1 MRETQTRISGV
12 AYSSTASPPYPVKGT
27 VTIHGSRFTVHT
39 TLSTDSSPSVPHC
52 GPAVCNMDSAP
63 SPQSPLRSRTS
74 NACASCRSRKV
85 RCLRVPGEEVCE
97 RLVSVPGL
105 AESWIL
111 TVGEHVDVTGAVS
124 HANNLQ

>member
-1 MRETQTRISGV
+1 
-12 AYSSTASPPYPVKGT
+12 
-27 VTIHGSRFTVHT
+27 
-39 TLSTDSSPSVPHC
+39 
-52 GPAVCNMDSAP
+52 
-63 SPQSPLRSRTS
+63 
-74 NACASCRSRKV
+74 
-85 RCLRVPGEEVCE
+85 VPGEEVCE